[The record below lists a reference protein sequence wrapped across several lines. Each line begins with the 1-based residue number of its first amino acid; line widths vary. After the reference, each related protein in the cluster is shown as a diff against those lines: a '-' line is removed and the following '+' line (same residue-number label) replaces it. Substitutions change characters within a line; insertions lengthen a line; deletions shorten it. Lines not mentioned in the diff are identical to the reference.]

1 MSFMSSISFCP
12 NLRRQELIELISEV
26 RYTEIV
32 GRFLNEATRFCS
44 KLETTPLP
52 DLREIVA
59 ECHNLCGA
67 AYMIGHDEC
76 AERFASIERA
86 AKAGDMVAAWKL
98 VAELRASHRSLDESV
113 SRALRFV
120 K

>member
-1 MSFMSSISFCP
+1 MG
-12 NLRRQELIELISEV
+12 EV
-26 RYTEIV
+26 KYTEIV
-32 GRFLNEATRFCS
+32 GRFLADVAKLNR

-52 DLREIVA
+52 NLREIVA

-98 VAELRASHRSLDESV
+98 VAELRASHRSMAESV
-113 SRALRFV
+113 SKALQFV

>member
-1 MSFMSSISFCP
+1 MSFMSPISFCP
-12 NLRRQELIELISEV
+12 NRRRQELIELMGEV
-26 RYTEIV
+26 KYTEIV
-32 GRFLNEATRFCS
+32 GRFLNDATRFLR

-98 VAELRASHRSLDESV
+98 VAELRASHRSMAERV
-113 SRALRFV
+113 SQALHFV
-120 K
+120 A